1 VHIRKP
7 EQVRRAFARLDIL
20 EGDVIRRLPFGNG
33 VAQVAQHLL
42 AGRPDID
49 LAGGHVELSRQ
60 LANFFLGKPCKVFV
74 APFDVRLPKKNE
86 SDMRTTTV
94 VQPDILVICDSD
106 KIDDR
111 GCRGAP
117 DLAIEVLSPSSV
129 SHDQLR
135 KLNLY
140 ESRGVREYWI
150 VHTEG
155 SVMVFH
161 LGESG
166 RYGRPD
172 TYDRTTK
179 IETPLFPGLS
189 IDLSTVFPEK
199 PRVVRQSPRNDAT
212 AGER

>member
-1 VHIRKP
+1 MAHPLKSPNQKFTYADYLTWPDDERWELIDGEAYDMTPAPTPVHQGITM
-7 EQVRRAFARLDIL
+7 
-20 EGDVIRRLPFGNG
+20 
-33 VAQVAQHLL
+33 
-42 AGRPDID
+42 
-49 LAGGHVELSRQ
+49 ELSRQ
-60 LANFFLGKPCKVFV
+60 LANFFLGKPCKVFA

-161 LGESG
+161 LGDSG

-199 PRVVRQSPRNDAT
+199 VRVVRQSPRGYTTGN
-212 AGER
+212 EQ

>member
-1 VHIRKP
+1 MAHPLKSPQQKYTYADYLTWPDDERWELIDGEAYDMTP
-7 EQVRRAFARLDIL
+7 APTPNHQAIL
-20 EGDVIRRLPFGNG
+20 
-33 VAQVAQHLL
+33 
-42 AGRPDID
+42 
-49 LAGGHVELSRQ
+49 VELSRQ

-94 VQPDILVICDSD
+94 VQPDILVICDSE

-166 RYGRPD
+166 IYGRPD
-172 TYDRTTK
+172 TYDRTMK
-179 IETPLFPGLS
+179 IENALFPGLS

-199 PRVVRQSPRNDAT
+199 VRVVRQSPRSYTTGN
-212 AGER
+212 EC

>member
-1 VHIRKP
+1 MAHPLKSPKQKYTYADYLTWPDDERWELIDGEAFDMTPAPTPVHQGITM
-7 EQVRRAFARLDIL
+7 
-20 EGDVIRRLPFGNG
+20 
-33 VAQVAQHLL
+33 
-42 AGRPDID
+42 
-49 LAGGHVELSRQ
+49 ELSRQ
-60 LANFFLGKPCKVFV
+60 LANFFLGKPCKVFA
-74 APFDVRLPKKNE
+74 APFDVRLPKKSE

-199 PRVVRQSPRNDAT
+199 PRVVRQSPRSYAT
-212 AGER
+212 ADER